1 MAGLDPAIHV
11 PDTISAR
18 AAEAWITGSSPV
30 MTILKWANRSMNFDL
45 TEEQRLLRDS
55 VERLLAD
62 HYGFDKRRAYL
73 AEPEGWSRGL
83 WAQYA
88 ELGLLGLP
96 FPEDYGGFGGGPI
109 EVMLV
114 MAAFGRVL
122 ALEPYLATVVLGG
135 TALRLAGNDEQKSAI
150 LPQVAEGGM
159 ILAFAHGERQA
170 RYDLTDVLT
179 TAKPKGGGWVLDGAK
194 TVVLQGDSAQRL
206 IVSAR
211 TSGER
216 DDPNGITLFLVDA
229 AANGVARRS
238 YPMRDGTQAAE
249 ISLSGVEVGEEEVLG
264 EVGAAFPVIERVV
277 EAGIAATAAEAVGA
291 MEAMQAMTLEYLK
304 TRTQFG
310 RPIGQNQVL
319 QHCAT
324 EMLMEL
330 ERGRSMAMLAAMM
343 VEEPDAAERAHNIAM
358 SKVGVGQA
366 SKFVSQ
372 NAIQLHGG
380 IGMTEEYAVGHYFRR
395 CMVIEHTFGD
405 TAHHLSCLAE
415 QVR

>member
-1 MAGLDPAIHV
+1 MD
-11 PDTISAR
+11 
-18 AAEAWITGSSPV
+18 
-30 MTILKWANRSMNFDL
+30 FDL

-62 HYGFDKRRAYL
+62 HYGFDRRRSYL
-73 AEPEGWSRGL
+73 AEPNGWSRAL
-83 WAQYA
+83 WSQHA

-96 FPEDYGGFGGGPI
+96 FAESYGGFGGGPI

-114 MAAFGRVL
+114 MEALGRVL
-122 ALEPYLATVVLGG
+122 ALEPYLATVVLTG
-135 TALRLAGNDEQKSAI
+135 TALRLAGSEAQKSRI
-150 LPQVAEGGM
+150 LPQIAEGQM

-179 TAKPKGGGWVLDGAK
+179 TAKPKGSGWLLDGAK
-194 TVVLQGDSAQRL
+194 SVVLHGADAGRL
-206 IVSAR
+206 VVSAR

-216 DDPNGITLFLVDA
+216 DDPEGITLFLVDA

-238 YPMRDGTQAAE
+238 YPMRDGTRAAE
-249 ISLSGVEVGEEEVLG
+249 ISLSDVEVGSEDVLG
-264 EVGAAFPVIERVV
+264 EVGKGLPVIDRVV

-304 TRTQFG
+304 TRQQFG
-310 RPIGQNQVL
+310 RPIGENQVL
-319 QHCAT
+319 QHRAA

-343 VEEPDAAERAHNIAM
+343 VGEPDAAERAHNIAM
-358 SKVGVGQA
+358 VKVGVGQA

-372 NAIQLHGG
+372 NAVQLHGG

-395 CMVIEHTFGD
+395 CMVIEHLFGD
-405 TAHHLSCLAE
+405 TAHHLSRLAD
-415 QVR
+415 QVE

>member
-1 MAGLDPAIHV
+1 MD
-11 PDTISAR
+11 
-18 AAEAWITGSSPV
+18 
-30 MTILKWANRSMNFDL
+30 FDL

-62 HYGFDKRRAYL
+62 HYAFDKRRAYL
-73 AEPEGWSRGL
+73 AEPDSWSRAL

-88 ELGLLGLP
+88 EIGLLGLP
-96 FPEDYGGFGGGPI
+96 FAESHGGFGGGPI

-114 MAAFGRVL
+114 MEAFGRVL

-135 TALRLAGNDEQKSAI
+135 SALRLAGNEAQKSAM
-150 LPQVAEGGM
+150 LPKIAEGDM

-179 TAKPKGGGWVLDGAK
+179 TAKPRGSGWVLDGGK
-194 TVVLQGDSAQRL
+194 SVVLHGDSAQRL
-206 IVSAR
+206 VVSAR
-211 TSGER
+211 TAGDR
-216 DDPNGITLFLVDA
+216 DAADGITLFLVDA
-229 AANGVARRS
+229 AGNGVARRS
-238 YPMRDGTQAAE
+238 YPMRDGTRAAE
-249 ISLSGVEVGEEEVLG
+249 ISLSEVEVGNDDVLG

-291 MEAMQAMTLEYLK
+291 METMQAMTLEYLK
-304 TRTQFG
+304 TRQQFG
-310 RPIGQNQVL
+310 RPIGDNQVL
-319 QHCAT
+319 QHRAT

-358 SKVGVGQA
+358 AKVGVGQA

-395 CMVIEHTFGD
+395 CMVIEHLFGD
-405 TAHHLSCLAE
+405 TAHHLSRLADE
-415 QVR
+415 IE

>member
-1 MAGLDPAIHV
+1 MD
-11 PDTISAR
+11 
-18 AAEAWITGSSPV
+18 
-30 MTILKWANRSMNFDL
+30 FDL
-45 TEEQRLLRDS
+45 TEEQRLLRES

-73 AEPEGWSRGL
+73 ADADGWSRTL

-96 FPEDYGGFGGGPI
+96 FAEDYGGFGGGPI

-114 MAAFGRVL
+114 MEAFGRVL

-135 TALRLAGNDEQKSAI
+135 TALRLAGNEKQKSAI
-150 LPQVAEGGM
+150 LSQIAEGGM
-159 ILAFAHGERQA
+159 ILTFAHGERQA

-179 TAKPKGGGWVLDGAK
+179 TAKPKGRGWVIDGSK
-194 TVVLQGDSAQRL
+194 SVVLHGGSAQRL

-211 TSGER
+211 TAGER
-216 DDPNGITLFLVDA
+216 DDVDGVTLFIVDA
-229 AANGVARRS
+229 ASTGVARRS
-238 YPMRDGTQAAE
+238 YPMRDGTRAAE

-264 EVGAAFPVIERVV
+264 EVGGAFPVIEHVV

-291 MEAMQAMTLEYLK
+291 METMQAMTLEYLK
-304 TRTQFG
+304 TRQQFG
-310 RPIGQNQVL
+310 RPIGDNQAL
-319 QHCAT
+319 QHRAT

-343 VEEPDAAERAHNIAM
+343 VEEPDPAERARNIAM
-358 SKVGVGQA
+358 AKVGVGQA

-395 CMVIEHTFGD
+395 CMVIEHSFGD
-405 TAHHLSCLAE
+405 TAHHLSRLAE